1 MDKRRIS
8 FSMEI
13 FYQNE
18 KEKVH
23 IGTCTVVLCES
34 LIREEYTLP
43 STMEEWQSLC
53 TVLRNPKYLSN

>member
-8 FSMEI
+8 FSMEF

-23 IGTCTVVLCES
+23 IGTVVLCES
-34 LIREEYTLP
+34 LIRDEYTLP